1 MSPTIKSRVN
11 DKLNESRNKTD
22 MIQTASGEAVKQATV
37 HSTIV

>member
-1 MSPTIKSRVN
+1 MSQTINVRVK

-37 HSTIV
+37 HSSTV